1 MGHLSYEDAKKGV
14 FKGFWLL
21 LIVTLIEVFVS
32 LAGKGYIPG
41 LEFLEDYKMGVFAV
55 GLIIA
60 VLSLY
65 KAYFIV
71 YEFMHMG
78 MEVPGLRMTVLM
90 PMLLL
95 VWALIAFFSEG
106 QYWNDSRQTIIDKN
120 NIQLEDHQNKP
131 PKKEDTKKIN

>member
-1 MGHLSYEDAKKGV
+1 MGHHSYEDAKKGV
-14 FKGFWLL
+14 WRGFWLL
-21 LIVTLIEVFVS
+21 LIVTLIEVAVS
-32 LAGKGYIPG
+32 LAGKGYVPG
-41 LEFLEDYKMGVFAV
+41 LEFLEDYQVAIFVV

-60 VLSLY
+60 LLSLY

-78 MEVPGLRMTVLM
+78 LEVPGLRMTVLM

-106 QYWNDSRQTIIDKN
+106 NYWNNSRQGIKDKD
-120 NIQLEDHQNKP
+120 NIQITDQGQKP
-131 PKKEDTKKIN
+131 QREDTKSVN